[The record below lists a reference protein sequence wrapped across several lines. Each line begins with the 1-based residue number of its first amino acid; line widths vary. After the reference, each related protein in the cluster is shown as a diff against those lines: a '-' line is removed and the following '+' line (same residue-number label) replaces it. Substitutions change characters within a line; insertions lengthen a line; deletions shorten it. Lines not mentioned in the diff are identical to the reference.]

1 MDMPNSKHVFCQC
14 RRILAWTLGVAC
26 GIGGP
31 NAHAELFV
39 SVQDGKQML
48 VDGAIR
54 TVAGEDTLALI
65 EFNHGRASLHAEI
78 PVPTSVIGPPTSVA
92 VTPDGAIALVTAGF
106 KRDPSDP
113 ARTLQN
119 DRVSVVDLRSTPPRI
134 LDTVVVGKAPAGVSI
149 NRAGSLAL
157 VANHDDG
164 TVSVLSIAGR
174 KVTVIDQI
182 RIGDVGSGPMHVA
195 FTPDGKRALVSR
207 DGDHRVSVLRID
219 GSAVTVTKRDMYPGQ
234 RPDCIDVRAQGDL
247 ALVANIGKGQGDTD
261 TISLIDLS
269 AEPPRV
275 VHTVSVGQTPES
287 AFFSPDGRHV
297 GVAVIGGSNKPAS
310 SPFHNPHGSFVLLRV
325 EGKTLVPVA
334 SMPIGT
340 WSQGMAFSADG
351 RSVLVQNAAERQIQ
365 VLRIDGDRLQDTGQ
379 RLQLQGAP
387 AAIRPIAT
395 GATPDRRSD

>member
-1 MDMPNSKHVFCQC
+1 MPNSKDVIRQC
-14 RRILAWTLGVAC
+14 RDLLAWALGVAC
-26 GIGGP
+26 GIVGA
-31 NAHAELFV
+31 NAQAELFV

-48 VDGAIR
+48 VDGSIK
-54 TVAGEDTLALI
+54 TLAGEDTLALI
-65 EFNHGRASLHAEI
+65 EFNQGKASLYAEI

-106 KRDPSDP
+106 KRDPSDA

-119 DRVSVVDLRSTPPRI
+119 DQVSVVDLKSTPPRI

-149 NRAGSLAL
+149 NRAGTLAL

-174 KVTVIDQI
+174 KVTVIEQI
-182 RIGDVGSGPMHVA
+182 RIGDSASGPMHVA

-207 DGDHRVSVLRID
+207 DGDHRVTVLAID
-219 GSAVTVTKRDMYPGQ
+219 GSAVAVTKRDMYPGQ

-247 ALVANIGKGQGDTD
+247 ALVANVGKGQGDAD
-261 TISLIDLS
+261 TVSLIDLS

-297 GVAVIGGSNKPAS
+297 GVVVIGGSNKPAS
-310 SPFHNPHGSFVLLRV
+310 SPFHNAHGSFVLLRV

-334 SMPIGT
+334 SLPIGT

-365 VLRIDGDRLQDTGQ
+365 VLRIAGDRLQDTGQ
-379 RLQLQGAP
+379 TLEFQGAP

-395 GATPDRRSD
+395 GHAQHRPSD

>member
-1 MDMPNSKHVFCQC
+1 MKMPNSKNVFYKCTGF
-14 RRILAWTLGVAC
+14 LAWALGAAC
-26 GIGGP
+26 VIGGS

-48 VDGAIR
+48 VDGTIR
-54 TVAGEDTLALI
+54 TAAGEDTLALI
-65 EFNHGRASLHAEI
+65 EFDRGRASIHAEI

-92 VTPDGAIALVTAGF
+92 VTPDGAIALVTAGVR
-106 KRDPSDP
+106 RDPSDP

-119 DRVSVVDLRSTPPRI
+119 DQVSVVDLTSTPPRI
-134 LDTVVVGKAPAGVSI
+134 LDTVVVGQAPAGVSI

-157 VANHDDG
+157 VANHGDG
-164 TVSVLSIAGR
+164 TVSILSIAGR
-174 KVTVIDQI
+174 KVTVSGQV
-182 RIGDVGSGPMHVA
+182 RIGDSGSGPMHVA

-207 DGDHRVSVLRID
+207 DGDHRVTLLAID

-247 ALVANIGKGQGDTD
+247 ALVANVGKGQGDAD

-269 AEPPRV
+269 AAPPRV

-297 GVAVIGGSNKPAS
+297 GVVVIGGSNKPAS
-310 SPFHNPHGSFVLLRV
+310 SPFHNAHGRFVLLRV

-334 SMPIGT
+334 SLPIGT

-365 VLRIDGDRLQDTGQ
+365 VLRIAGNRLVDTGQ
-379 RLQLQGAP
+379 KLEFQGAP
-387 AAIRPIAT
+387 AAIRPIA
-395 GATPDRRSD
+395 AVSAQHRLAD

>member
-1 MDMPNSKHVFCQC
+1 MPNSNHVFWQC
-14 RRILAWTLGVAC
+14 RGMLAWTFSIAC
-26 GIGGP
+26 GMSGA

-39 SVQDGKQML
+39 SVQDGKQTL

-65 EFNHGRASLHAEI
+65 DFDHGRASVRAEI
-78 PVPTSVIGPPTSVA
+78 PVPASVIGPPTSVA
-92 VTPDGAIALVTAGF
+92 VTPDGAVALVTAGVM
-106 KRDPSDP
+106 RDPSDP
-113 ARTLQN
+113 ARTLPN
-119 DRVSVVDLRSTPPRI
+119 DRVSVVDLRSSPPRI

-149 NRAGSLAL
+149 NRAGNLAL
-157 VANHDDG
+157 VANHGDG

-174 KVTVIDQI
+174 KVTVIDRI
-182 RIGDVGSGPMHVA
+182 RIGDAASGPMHVA

-207 DGDHRVSVLRID
+207 DGDHRVTVLNVD

-234 RPDCIDVRAQGDL
+234 RPDCIDVSAQGDL
-247 ALVANIGKGQGDTD
+247 ALVANVGKGQGDAD

-269 AEPPRV
+269 VEPPRV

-297 GVAVIGGSNKPAS
+297 GVVVIGGSNKTAS

-334 SMPIGT
+334 STPIGT

-379 RLQLQGAP
+379 KLQFQGAP
-387 AAIRPIAT
+387 AAIRPVAT
-395 GATPDRRSD
+395 GPAPDRRSD